1 MDTFAPVV
9 DAYDAARA
17 AGLSRADAFVR
28 AIDAFRERRPDVTIG
43 EAGGEVARILLRA
56 AAAARA
62 DESSGDVFPRP
73 AISW

>member
-1 MDTFAPVV
+1 MDPFAPVI

-17 AGLSRADAFVR
+17 AGLTRADAFLR
-28 AIDAFRERRPDVTIG
+28 AIDAFRAQRPGLSIG

-56 AAAARA
+56 AARA
-62 DESSGDVFPRP
+62 QGRCEAEAFPRP

>member
-1 MDTFAPVV
+1 MNSFAPVI

-28 AIDAFRERRPDVTIG
+28 AIDAFRAQRPDVAIG
-43 EAGGEVARILLRA
+43 EAGSEVARILLRA
-56 AAAARA
+56 AARAQGCEAADA
-62 DESSGDVFPRP
+62 FPRP

>member
-1 MDTFAPVV
+1 MDSFAPVI

-28 AIDAFRERRPDVTIG
+28 AIDAFRAQRPDLAVG
-43 EAGGEVARILLRA
+43 EAGTEVARILLRA
-56 AAAARA
+56 AARAQGRDAA
-62 DESSGDVFPRP
+62 DTFPRP

>member
-1 MDTFAPVV
+1 MEPFAPVI

-28 AIDAFRERRPDVTIG
+28 AIDAFRTQQPELSTG
-43 EAGGEVARILLRA
+43 EAGREVARILLRA
-56 AAAARA
+56 AVAAQGEGRGEA
-62 DESSGDVFPRP
+62 FPRP